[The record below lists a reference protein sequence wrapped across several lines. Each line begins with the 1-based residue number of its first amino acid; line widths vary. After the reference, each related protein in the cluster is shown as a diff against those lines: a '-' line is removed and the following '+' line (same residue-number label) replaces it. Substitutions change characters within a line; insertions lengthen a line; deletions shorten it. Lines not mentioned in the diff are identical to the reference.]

1 MVFKNINYGLW
12 FYRLPNHF
20 SRCQDVKMLHNNIF
34 WTIEEMWSKVDIE
47 DEKKQHNA
55 FEKALGF
62 QTLIGWQYYGYSHR
76 VKPNDF

>member
-1 MVFKNINYGLW
+1 
-12 FYRLPNHF
+12 
-20 SRCQDVKMLHNNIF
+20 MLHNNIF

-62 QTLIGWQYYGYSHR
+62 HTLMPLDDNTMVVHIGSNLMISKYKKSGMQLGQDQTPLNDYNHR
-76 VKPNDF
+76 T